1 LFFTLGI
8 YLVPGMWGAP
18 VKLISGFPPP
28 LFYSESGGN
37 TGGASGDH
45 DNEYVEAHYRDYDEA
60 MAVAIAQNKPLL
72 LDFTGWACVNCRKME
87 EQVWTDNRVSKI
99 LNKDVILVSL
109 YVDDR
114 TKLPE
119 EEWRMEEYGGKEFH
133 IRTIGKKWSY
143 LQASQFDRNAQ
154 PFYVLLDHNGTQ
166 IGGSAGY
173 DPDPDAFLEY
183 INDALAKF

>member
-1 LFFTLGI
+1 
-8 YLVPGMWGAP
+8 M
-18 VKLISGFPPP
+18 S
-28 LFYSESGGN
+28 
-37 TGGASGDH
+37 
-45 DNEYVEAHYRDYDEA
+45 
-60 MAVAIAQNKPLL
+60 VAIAQNKPLL

-87 EQVWTDNRVSKI
+87 EQVWTDKRVSKI

-183 INDALAKF
+183 LNDALAKY